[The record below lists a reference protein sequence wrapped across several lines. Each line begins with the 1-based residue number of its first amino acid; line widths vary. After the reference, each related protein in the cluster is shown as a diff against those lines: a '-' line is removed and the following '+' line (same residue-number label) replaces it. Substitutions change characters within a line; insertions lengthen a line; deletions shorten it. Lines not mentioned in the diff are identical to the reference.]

1 MKCKN
6 CKEESLGNFCTNCG
20 QRLEISPI
28 TMHAII
34 HELIAAINLERG
46 LLHTFQDLSI
56 RPGKMIRE
64 YIEGKRIVYMS
75 PLRYLFFMVA
85 IGALAGLFYK
95 VSPIIEV
102 GADEAQNA
110 NAYKEIERVI
120 KEYYS
125 LLSFVS
131 VPFFALFS
139 WMFFAKNNKSY
150 AQHLVLNAYVS
161 AHANLFF
168 VISLP
173 LLVQD
178 SKMLYGIGNFFF
190 LSAAVIYSIWAYM
203 QFFSPKTKWLALLKS
218 FIVYMLSS
226 FIIQFIMGVIV
237 GFTDKL

>member
-1 MKCKN
+1 MRCKN
-6 CKEESLGNFCTNCG
+6 CNEEGSGNFCTNCG
-20 QRLEISPI
+20 QRLEINPI
-28 TMHAII
+28 TLRAILD
-34 HELIAAINLERG
+34 ELIAAINLERG
-46 LLHTFQDLSI
+46 LLHTFQDLST

-64 YIEGKRIVYMS
+64 YIAGKRIVYMS

-95 VSPIIEV
+95 VDPIVEV
-102 GADEAQNA
+102 GADEIQNA
-110 NAYKEIERVI
+110 ATYKEIERVI

-139 WMFFAKNNKSY
+139 WMFFKKNNRSF

-168 VISLP
+168 LVTLP
-173 LLVQD
+173 LLVMD
-178 SKMLYGIGNFFF
+178 NKMLYGIGNFIF
-190 LSAAVIYSIWAYM
+190 LSVTVAYSIWAYM
-203 QFFSPKTKWLALLKS
+203 QFFTPKTKWLALIKS

-226 FIIQFIMGVIV
+226 FIIQFIMGIIV
-237 GFTDKL
+237 GFTDNQ